1 MQNYVTIL
9 QIEVKFQ
16 PLFTYFW
23 KLFEKVRKYTL
34 RSPKI
39 KKKNKKIQPQN
50 SWI

>member
-9 QIEVKFQ
+9 QFEVNFQ
-16 PLFTYFW
+16 ALFTYFW
-23 KLFEKVRKYTL
+23 KLLEKFRKYNL
-34 RSPKI
+34 RSTEI